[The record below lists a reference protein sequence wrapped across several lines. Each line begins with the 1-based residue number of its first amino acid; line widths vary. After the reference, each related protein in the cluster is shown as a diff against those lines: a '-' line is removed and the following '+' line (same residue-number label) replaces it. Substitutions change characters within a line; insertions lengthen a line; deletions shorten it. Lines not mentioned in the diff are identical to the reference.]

1 MTIFATIYDH
11 TKETV
16 SSLLP
21 LPDDWI
27 KSKCYEASLAKS
39 LLVHLLTLQGFS
51 RRMIEYYTTLSKSSV
66 KQYENG
72 YAERVKTDRTLRIL
86 EYEARKELGL

>member
-1 MTIFATIYDH
+1 MTIFATIYNRTCDA
-11 TKETV
+11 V
-16 SSLLP
+16 CLLLP
-21 LPDDWI
+21 LPDDWM
-27 KSKCYEASLAKS
+27 KSKCYEASLAKT

-66 KQYENG
+66 KQYANG
-72 YAERVKTDRTLRIL
+72 YAERIKTDRTLRIL

>member
-21 LPDDWI
+21 LPDDWMI
-27 KSKCYEASLAKS
+27 SKCYEASLAKS

-51 RRMIEYYTTLSKSSV
+51 RRMIGYYTTLSKSSV
-66 KQYENG
+66 KQYANG
-72 YAERVKTDRTLRIL
+72 YSERLKIDRTLRIL